1 MSKRDKEAPLK
12 EALAKK
18 GGLTLSQLA
27 HYDDLAT
34 DALVDKVYFWTTI
47 RKNRLRYSSLRG
59 LNDEK
64 VADLLRQK
72 VIIGKDPA
80 KALQLLLEEPALK
93 RNFQRLGTN
102 DEREHFKRH
111 LRKYINIYMPD
122 CPWEVAT
129 TNRYTITQHEAAV
142 YARKDIRKHEVIKYL
157 CGIQVALTQKEEEKL
172 DVNKSDFSIVRSSRK
187 KTSSLFLGP
196 ARFANHDCEAN
207 ARLTTNGPNGMTIV
221 SVREIESGEEITVSY
236 GDDYFGEDNCECLC
250 ATCEKYQRNG
260 WDPARREEPEE
271 AEDDAQDEEDPM
283 EDEETAKSKEVEET
297 EAAPDVN
304 SAPGTPHSSRKKRK
318 YPMDAQAD
326 SENQDLGGKRRQLEM
341 APNPPPRSPSF
352 SPVRSRIGTVI
363 ERPDEFQLMED
374 VFGSMKFDFD
384 NDIWS
389 PLCPPGFG
397 DRYWENWKSDTWPER
412 DPDLVAERARNEPR
426 SLMWRE
432 YSEIWWNN
440 VTPPTCWDSAKLRD
454 VFLRRVDQIY
464 RHMKKVEESQPR
476 KESPST
482 RIHGYTSTSTQTD
495 DATTSAQHFYT
506 TTSTQ
511 TDDALWAQDRG
522 RKRRNSADDGTKK
535 VARPRQRH
543 SVSSMSFQE
552 AHGAAYAKLTSLRN
566 QHRFHGSVISESD
579 SFSTDSPASYDSSPP
594 SSESTAATSA
604 DGEAAAVGF
613 AGSRSKKRPG
623 QETAGITIHVD
634 SSAAEGP
641 PSTSISTSISE
652 LNEMSDNVAFD
663 DANQRLVHH
672 ERPRTLPRTRSR
684 SHNKDLPLTSQP
696 AAPIPTIES
705 SSGSATAL
713 TAFDP
718 NRRHPG
724 DYTLTP
730 LLLCAKYSRWVSC
743 RTCDGDFVQED
754 AYLTRAACPRCERH
768 SKLYGYA
775 WPKTEKEGR
784 WDTEERVLD
793 HREIHR
799 FIPPDEER
807 EMRKGRKNLAAEIV
821 RRRESAAASEVRERD
836 GSLRLEPDSESGEG
850 TPRRATRRTR
860 SRLSMGTK

>member
-47 RKNRLRYSSLRG
+47 RKNRLRYSPLRG

-64 VADLLRQK
+64 VAELLRQK

-142 YARKDIRKHEVIKYL
+142 YARRDIRKHEVIKYL

-207 ARLTTNGPNGMTIV
+207 ARLTTNGPNGMSIV
-221 SVREIESGEEITVSY
+221 SVRDIESGEEITVSY

-250 ATCEKYQRNG
+250 ATCERYQRNG
-260 WDPARREEPEE
+260 WDPLKKDEESE
-271 AEDDAQDEEDPM
+271 EDDQDEEVPAKK
-283 EDEETAKSKEVEET
+283 EETAQSKEAEET
-297 EAAPDVN
+297 HSATDVDSAPD
-304 SAPGTPHSSRKKRK
+304 SPYSFRKKRNT
-318 YPMDAQAD
+318 Q
-326 SENQDLGGKRRQLEM
+326 
-341 APNPPPRSPSF
+341 SP
-352 SPVRSRIGTVI
+352 
-363 ERPDEFQLMED
+363 EPDD
-374 VFGSMKFDFD
+374 
-384 NDIWS
+384 
-389 PLCPPGFG
+389 
-397 DRYWENWKSDTWPER
+397 
-412 DPDLVAERARNEPR
+412 
-426 SLMWRE
+426 
-432 YSEIWWNN
+432 
-440 VTPPTCWDSAKLRD
+440 
-454 VFLRRVDQIY
+454 
-464 RHMKKVEESQPR
+464 
-476 KESPST
+476 
-482 RIHGYTSTSTQTD
+482 
-495 DATTSAQHFYT
+495 TSA
-506 TTSTQ
+506 SAQ
-511 TDDALWAQDRG
+511 TNYPIWGKDRE
-522 RKRRNSADDGTKK
+522 RKRRNSTENGIKK
-535 VARPRQRH
+535 GARPRMRH
-543 SVSSMSFQE
+543 SLSSMSFKE
-552 AHGAAYAKLTSLRN
+552 AHGAAYAKLTALRN
-566 QHRFHGSVISESD
+566 QHKLHGSVLSESD

-604 DGEAAAVGF
+604 DDEAATA
-613 AGSRSKKRPG
+613 ALSRPQSKTQIG
-623 QETAGITIHVD
+623 QNTPGITIQID
-634 SSAAEGP
+634 SSAVEGSS
-641 PSTSISTSISE
+641 STPISTSTSE
-652 LNEMSDNVAFD
+652 LSELSDNVAFD
-663 DANQRLVHH
+663 DANQRLVRHK
-672 ERPRTLPRTRSR
+672 RPQTPPRTRSR
-684 SHNKDLPLTSQP
+684 LHNKDLPPTSQP

-705 SSGSATAL
+705 GSAGSAESSTL
-713 TAFDP
+713 DP

-768 SKLYGYA
+768 SKLYGYM

-807 EMRKGRKNLAAEIV
+807 EMRKGRKTLAAEIV
-821 RRRESAAASEVRERD
+821 RRRESEARD
-836 GSLRLEPDSESGEG
+836 RDSNRLGTESESGEG
-850 TPRRATRRTR
+850 TPRRGTRRTR
-860 SRLSMGTK
+860 SRLSLGAR

>member
-221 SVREIESGEEITVSY
+221 SVREIESGQEITVSY

-260 WDPARREEPEE
+260 WDPARREESEE
-271 AEDDAQDEEDPM
+271 AEEKEDDAQDEEDAV
-283 EDEETAKSKEVEET
+283 EDEEAAKSKEVEET

-304 SAPGTPHSSRKKRK
+304 SASGTPYSSRKKR
-318 YPMDAQAD
+318 
-326 SENQDLGGKRRQLEM
+326 N
-341 APNPPPRSPSF
+341 
-352 SPVRSRIGTVI
+352 
-363 ERPDEFQLMED
+363 
-374 VFGSMKFDFD
+374 
-384 NDIWS
+384 
-389 PLCPPGFG
+389 
-397 DRYWENWKSDTWPER
+397 
-412 DPDLVAERARNEPR
+412 
-426 SLMWRE
+426 
-432 YSEIWWNN
+432 
-440 VTPPTCWDSAKLRD
+440 
-454 VFLRRVDQIY
+454 
-464 RHMKKVEESQPR
+464 
-476 KESPST
+476 
-482 RIHGYTSTSTQTD
+482 TQTD
-495 DATTSAQHFYT
+495 DTTTSAQHVYT

-511 TDDALWAQDRG
+511 TDDALWGQDRG
-522 RKRRNSADDGTKK
+522 RKRRNSTNDGIKK

-552 AHGAAYAKLTSLRN
+552 AHGAAYAKLTTLRN

-579 SFSTDSPASYDSSPP
+579 SLSTDSPASYDSSPP
-594 SSESTAATSA
+594 SSDSTAATSA

-613 AGSRSKKRPG
+613 PASRSKTRPG
-623 QETAGITIHVD
+623 QDAAGITIHVD

-641 PSTSISTSISE
+641 SSTPISTSISE
-652 LNEMSDNVAFD
+652 LSEMSDNVAFD

-672 ERPRTLPRTRSR
+672 ERPRTPPRTRSR
-684 SHNKDLPLTSQP
+684 SHNKDLPPTSQP

-705 SSGSATAL
+705 SSGSAAAP

-718 NRRHPG
+718 NRRVPG

-775 WPKTEKEGR
+775 WPKTEKDGR

-807 EMRKGRKNLAAEIV
+807 EMRKGRKNLAAEMV
-821 RRRESAAASEVRERD
+821 RRHGSAAASEARERD

>member
-304 SAPGTPHSSRKKRK
+304 SAPGTPYSSRKKRK

-352 SPVRSRIGTVI
+352 SP
-363 ERPDEFQLMED
+363 
-374 VFGSMKFDFD
+374 
-384 NDIWS
+384 
-389 PLCPPGFG
+389 
-397 DRYWENWKSDTWPER
+397 
-412 DPDLVAERARNEPR
+412 
-426 SLMWRE
+426 
-432 YSEIWWNN
+432 
-440 VTPPTCWDSAKLRD
+440 
-454 VFLRRVDQIY
+454 
-464 RHMKKVEESQPR
+464 
-476 KESPST
+476 
-482 RIHGYTSTSTQTD
+482 
-495 DATTSAQHFYT
+495 
-506 TTSTQ
+506 
-511 TDDALWAQDRG
+511 
-522 RKRRNSADDGTKK
+522 

>member
-47 RKNRLRYSSLRG
+47 RKNRLRYSPLRG

-64 VADLLRQK
+64 VAELLRQK

-142 YARKDIRKHEVIKYL
+142 YARRDIRKHEVIKYL

-207 ARLTTNGPNGMTIV
+207 ARLTTNGPNGMSIV
-221 SVREIESGEEITVSY
+221 SVRDIESGEEITVSY

-250 ATCEKYQRNG
+250 ATCERYQRNG
-260 WDPARREEPEE
+260 WDPLKKDEESE
-271 AEDDAQDEEDPM
+271 EDDQDEEVPAKK
-283 EDEETAKSKEVEET
+283 EETAQSKEAEET
-297 EAAPDVN
+297 HSATDVDSAPD
-304 SAPGTPHSSRKKRK
+304 SPYSFRKKRK
-318 YPMDAQAD
+318 YPVGAQAD
-326 SENQDLGGKRRQLEM
+326 SQDEDSAPMRILSDDPTDEVTDDFRDGVSHNPRDNGKPHRPFGIRSWSPMNAIDTPEDSQDQDSEAAANPRKKRKMDKSPPRYIPTMQPFAQHYL
-341 APNPPPRSPSF
+341 PNPTYPYNSPYNSWLI
-352 SPVRSRIGTVI
+352 V
-363 ERPDEFQLMED
+363 EKE
-374 VFGSMKFDFD
+374 
-384 NDIWS
+384 
-389 PLCPPGFG
+389 
-397 DRYWENWKSDTWPER
+397 
-412 DPDLVAERARNEPR
+412 
-426 SLMWRE
+426 
-432 YSEIWWNN
+432 
-440 VTPPTCWDSAKLRD
+440 
-454 VFLRRVDQIY
+454 
-464 RHMKKVEESQPR
+464 KKVNA
-476 KESPST
+476 
-482 RIHGYTSTSTQTD
+482 STQSPEPD
-495 DATTSAQHFYT
+495 DTSA
-506 TTSTQ
+506 SAQ
-511 TDDALWAQDRG
+511 TNYPIWGKDRE
-522 RKRRNSADDGTKK
+522 RKRRNSTENGIKK
-535 VARPRQRH
+535 GARPRMRH
-543 SVSSMSFQE
+543 SLSSMSFKE
-552 AHGAAYAKLTSLRN
+552 AHGAAYAKLTALRN
-566 QHRFHGSVISESD
+566 QHKLHGSVLSESD

-604 DGEAAAVGF
+604 DDEAATA
-613 AGSRSKKRPG
+613 ALSRPQSKTQIG
-623 QETAGITIHVD
+623 QNTPGITIQID
-634 SSAAEGP
+634 SSAVEGSS
-641 PSTSISTSISE
+641 STPISTSTSE
-652 LNEMSDNVAFD
+652 LSELSDNVAFD
-663 DANQRLVHH
+663 DANQRLVRHK
-672 ERPRTLPRTRSR
+672 RPQTPPRTRSR
-684 SHNKDLPLTSQP
+684 LHNKDLPPTSQP

-705 SSGSATAL
+705 GSAGSAESSTL
-713 TAFDP
+713 DP

-768 SKLYGYA
+768 SKLYGYM

-807 EMRKGRKNLAAEIV
+807 EMRKGRKTLAAEIV
-821 RRRESAAASEVRERD
+821 RRRESEARD
-836 GSLRLEPDSESGEG
+836 RDSNRLGTESESGEG
-850 TPRRATRRTR
+850 TPRRGTRRTR
-860 SRLSMGTK
+860 SRLSLGAR